1 MFEVNLKGLTDLGA
15 VLKNVPDKPERNILR
30 AGLLAGTKVIAAEA
44 QRIVKAEAYRSG
56 DLHDSIRATTYGKY
70 RRLAGLPAAT
80 VKAGGKITKQ
90 GSSAKKTIW
99 YAHLVENGV
108 KPHVI
113 RARTPAG
120 MRIGDRRVMSVN
132 HPGFQGIRFMT
143 RAADSRA
150 QEAVRA
156 FADRVRQRIAK
167 DGLDKFEQIDPADYE
182 NEG

>member
-1 MFEVNLKGLTDLGA
+1 MLDVNLKGLADLGT
-15 VLKNVPDKPERNILR
+15 VLKNVPDKLERNILR

-44 QRIVKAEAYRSG
+44 QRIVKAEAYRTG

-70 RRLAGLPAAT
+70 RRLGGLPAAT
-80 VKAGGKITKQ
+80 VKVGGKVKKR
-90 GSSAKKTIW
+90 GASEKKTIW

-113 RARTPAG
+113 RAKTPAG

-143 RAADSRA
+143 RAADSQA
-150 QEAVRA
+150 QAAVRA
-156 FADRVRQRIAK
+156 FADRVRQRITK
-167 DGLDKFEQIDPADYE
+167 DGLDKVEQIDPADYE